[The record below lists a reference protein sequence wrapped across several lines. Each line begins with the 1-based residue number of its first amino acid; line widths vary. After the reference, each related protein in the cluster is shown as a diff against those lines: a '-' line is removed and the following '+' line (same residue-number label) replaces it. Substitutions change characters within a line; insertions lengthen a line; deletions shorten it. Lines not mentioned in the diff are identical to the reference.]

1 MSNITYCWTFWRG
14 TWAGSF
20 IWFWPPRLPLVPTVL
35 NKQWEDL
42 KETNFQKYIFL
53 FLSSL
58 LIPNH
63 LDDISRC
70 IIYDSNAT
78 YVTEFPETLMIGKIL
93 HQILTSLIFT
103 SSCLFSA
110 ASFIGVFP
118 YLSVVILAPCLS
130 NHRTWDSKLLHYY
143 MPVL

>member
-1 MSNITYCWTFWRG
+1 MSRVLHLILTAMT
-14 TWAGSF
+14 S
-20 IWFWPPRLPLVPTVL
+20 PRPHCAQQAMKGP
-35 NKQWEDL
+35 